1 VEQKNWTHI
10 RQWLGYSRMNN
21 PAVVPLLNDL
31 YTKEWRLFHNFFC
44 PSVKLVSKE
53 RIASRTVK
61 RYDKP
66 KTPYQR
72 VMESE
77 HIAESV
83 KQRLTDQL
91 RTRNPFVLRRAMET
105 KINAVFQVCSRK
117 PESTSLR

>member
-1 VEQKNWTHI
+1 
-10 RQWLGYSRMNN
+10 MNN